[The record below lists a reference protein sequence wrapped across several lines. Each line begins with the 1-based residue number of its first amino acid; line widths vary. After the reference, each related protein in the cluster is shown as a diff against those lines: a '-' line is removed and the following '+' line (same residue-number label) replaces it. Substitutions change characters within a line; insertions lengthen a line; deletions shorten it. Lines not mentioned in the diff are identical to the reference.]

1 MEGGSRSYLGED
13 ARRDEY
19 HMNSDKEDL
28 RKNPIVISRPLQ
40 TFSKEGALW
49 QAPSN
54 LTIRMNGHW
63 VISAKKYRNARV
75 VVGNGPY
82 PIARFLLIVYYLD
95 VNGNPRFQSTYN
107 ADEEGYQAETDD
119 VVRAGLDKDFA
130 RLLGEL
136 GPPDSH
142 IIRQDVKWFS

>member
-1 MEGGSRSYLGED
+1 
-13 ARRDEY
+13 
-19 HMNSDKEDL
+19 MNSDKEDF

-54 LTIRMNGHW
+54 FTICTNGHW

-95 VNGNPRFQSTYN
+95 VNGNPRFQSTYT

-136 GPPDSH
+136 GPPDLH